1 MSWSEDFVKLLQ
13 SLQTAIKTT
22 KCQSSLS
29 APCRCSS
36 RYPYAEALRWW
47 YHTIVNFNM
56 AVQPSSIGN
65 STTMGE
71 VWHHDA
77 ISIKRYWHLMSCTSV
92 DIYVFVNLYHLS
104 CTWVCQ
110 SYSSLLSLFLSL
122 SFSLSL
128 NSLTPMYVAVY
139 FSTWQYWVVKC
150 NLSEALLYCYVLVTS
165 GCQAVTWCPAG
176 VISNSRLVSM

>member
-29 APCRCSS
+29 APCRCFS

-56 AVQPSSIGN
+56 AVQPSSIGS

-77 ISIKRYWHLMSCTSV
+77 ISIKRYWYLMSCTSI
-92 DIYVFVNLYHLS
+92 DIMFLSISVVSVTLERAGPIPLFSLYF
-104 CTWVCQ
+104 
-110 SYSSLLSLFLSL
+110 SLLVSL
-122 SFSLSL
+122 SVWTLLLLHMLLCTFLLGSTGLSSAIFL
-128 NSLTPMYVAVY
+128 KL
-139 FSTWQYWVVKC
+139 
-150 NLSEALLYCYVLVTS
+150 
-165 GCQAVTWCPAG
+165 
-176 VISNSRLVSM
+176 